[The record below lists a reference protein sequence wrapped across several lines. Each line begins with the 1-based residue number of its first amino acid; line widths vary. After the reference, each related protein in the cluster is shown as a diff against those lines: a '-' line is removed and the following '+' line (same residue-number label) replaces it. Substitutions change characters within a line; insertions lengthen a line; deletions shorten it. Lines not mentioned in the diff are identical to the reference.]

1 MAIEPRTATRRDIPA
16 FAPVVAEAF
25 VDDPVFTWMFPD
37 EHHRIR
43 RMTRF
48 FAADARHHMVPLGAT
63 DIAESDG
70 VVGGAAM
77 WAPPGRWRS
86 DMWTSLRLLP
96 GFCAALGRYMKRG
109 RQVDETLDAAHPGEP
124 HWYLSTIGTSPA
136 ARGTGLGT
144 ALMKAGLDRADAE
157 HAPAY
162 LESSKEANVPY
173 YERFGF
179 EVTRAIVVPD
189 GGPTLWGMWRQPR

>member
-1 MAIEPRTATRRDIPA
+1 MPVESRAATPGDIPT
-16 FAPVVAEAF
+16 FAPVLAEAF
-25 VDDPVFTWMFPD
+25 SDDPTFMWMFPD
-37 EHHRIR
+37 EQHRIR

-63 DIAESDG
+63 DLAVSDG
-70 VVGGAAM
+70 MVGGAAM
-77 WAPPGRWRS
+77 WAPPGRWRG
-86 DMWTSLRLLP
+86 DLWTSLRLLP
-96 GFCAALGRYMKRG
+96 AFYATLGRNMGRG
-109 RQVDETLDAAHPGEP
+109 RDVSETLDAAHPEEP

-136 ARGTGLGT
+136 ARGGGFGSVLMNVGLS
-144 ALMKAGLDRADAE
+144 RADAG

-162 LESSKEANVPY
+162 LESSKEQNISY

-179 EVTRAIVVPD
+179 EVTREIVVPR

>member
-1 MAIEPRTATRRDIPA
+1 MAVEPRTATRRDIPV
-16 FAPVVAEAF
+16 FARVIAEAF
-25 VDDPVFTWMFPD
+25 FDDPVFAWMFPD
-37 EHHRIR
+37 EEHRIR

-70 VVGGAAM
+70 TVGGAAM
-77 WAPPGRWRS
+77 WALPGRWRT
-86 DMWTSLRLLP
+86 DAWTSLRLLP
-96 GFCAALGRYMKRG
+96 GFYAALGRYMKRG
-109 RQVDETLDAAHPGEP
+109 GQVNVTLDAAHPDEP
-124 HWYLSTIGTSPA
+124 HWYLSTIGTSPD
-136 ARGTGLGT
+136 ARGTGLGK

-162 LESSKEANVPY
+162 LESSKESNVPY

-179 EVTRAIVVPD
+179 EVTRAIVIPG

>member
-1 MAIEPRTATRRDIPA
+1 MAFEPRTATRRDIPV
-16 FAPVVAEAF
+16 FARVIAEAF
-25 VDDPVFTWMFPD
+25 VDDPVFMWMFPD
-37 EHHRIR
+37 EEHRIR

-48 FAADARHHMVPLGAT
+48 FATDARHHMVPLGAT
-63 DIAESDG
+63 DIAESG
-70 VVGGAAM
+70 GTVGGAAM
-77 WAPPGRWRS
+77 WAPPGRWRT
-86 DMWTSLRLLP
+86 DVWTSLRLLP
-96 GFCAALGRYMKRG
+96 GFYAALGRYMKRG
-109 RQVDETLDAAHPGEP
+109 GQVNETLGAAHPDEP

-162 LESSKEANVPY
+162 LESSKESNVPY

-179 EVTRAIVVPD
+179 EVTRAIVIPG